1 MGQKLNELYGML
13 KVVEFAFPDLHNA
26 ASTFAAGCPLL
37 AHTTHGLLLSRHGSL
52 LTRHGSLLIRHGPLP
67 GYIF

>member
-26 ASTFAAGCPLL
+26 ASTFAAGCSEYVLL
-37 AHTTHGLLLSRHGSL
+37 KGTSVDHQ
-52 LTRHGSLLIRHGPLP
+52 ILP
-67 GYIF
+67 QNLWMFCGKQKFCKEGWRR